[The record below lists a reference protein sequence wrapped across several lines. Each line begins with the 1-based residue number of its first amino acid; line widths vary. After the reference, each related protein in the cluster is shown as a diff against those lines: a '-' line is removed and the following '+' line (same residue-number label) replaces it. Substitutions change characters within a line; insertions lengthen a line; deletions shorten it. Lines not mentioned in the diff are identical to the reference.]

1 MLRVAIVEDDALY
14 GEQLDRFTKQYGE
27 EHSIEIST
35 TVFGDGTDII
45 DRYEPV
51 WDIILMDIEMPKMNG
66 LEAARQIRRM
76 DESVLIIFITNM
88 AQYAIQGYEVA
99 ALDYV
104 LKPIN
109 YFAFSMKMRRACSLL
124 NRKNKK
130 SVLLQ
135 VEGETKRVA
144 ADTIRYI
151 EVADHQLIYHT
162 VDGDHQVFGTLK
174 KLEDELGEGFVRCNQ
189 CYLVNLR
196 FVEGVKGDC
205 IVVGNDLLKISRPKK
220 KAVLQKISG
229 YYQSGGRQ

>member
-229 YYQSGGRQ
+229 YYQSGGQQ